1 MPRVLWVGAF
11 QFYIWPN
18 DHPPAHVHVIVGD
31 SMIVIELGEGP
42 ESVTL
47 SRASRDSRN
56 PDVRMALALTAEHW
70 QTLSDAWK
78 RIHD

>member
-1 MPRVLWVGAF
+1 MRVLCVGAF
-11 QFYIWPN
+11 RFRIWPN
-18 DHPPAHVHVIVGD
+18 DYPPAPVYVIVGD
-31 SMIVIELGEGP
+31 SMIVIELGNGP

-70 QTLSDAWK
+70 QTLSDAW
-78 RIHD
+78 RRVHG